1 MELGLT
7 EFDEKIR
14 CGRGI
19 LLCGTDEAGRGPLA
33 GPVFAAAVILPERV
47 EIKGLGDSKKLSP
60 KKRETL
66 FTEICEKALAFSV
79 CSASVFEIEEIN
91 IQNASLLAMSRA
103 VNSLKCR
110 DGGVIAPDL
119 VLVDGNLAR
128 GFEYPA
134 EAVIGGDGKSAAI
147 AAASILA
154 KVSRDAYMA
163 ELDKLY
169 PEYGF
174 ARHKGYGTKEHYAAL
189 ERHGP
194 CPEHRLSFLKKLFIN
209 KPGVAQKCNMMRC
222 CLEDGASPRPL
233 NI

>member
-134 EAVIGGDGKSAAI
+134 EAVIGGDERARQSRPPRFSRRYQGTRIWQSLI
-147 AAASILA
+147 SSI
-154 KVSRDAYMA
+154 RN
-163 ELDKLY
+163 
-169 PEYGF
+169 
-174 ARHKGYGTKEHYAAL
+174 TAL
-189 ERHGP
+189 RAT
-194 CPEHRLSFLKKLFIN
+194 RAT
-209 KPGVAQKCNMMRC
+209 AQKSIMRLWRDTARARSTGC
-222 CLEDGASPRPL
+222 RF
-233 NI
+233 